1 MRCYVV
7 KYMVKSKNLIK
18 CDCVYITYLSFDKKS
33 QGVPTLCCL
42 CCGKSAL
49 NKYTFFLILFQSSN
63 SQ

>member
-18 CDCVYITYLSFDKKS
+18 CDCVYIIYLSFDKKS

-49 NKYTFFLILFQSSN
+49 NKYTFF
-63 SQ
+63 